1 MDFAKAVVIYLSTI
15 VFFVLVVDCK
25 SKDLLVSVFV
35 GGRRYRPGFRSRWQ
49 CFFFFFFLLP
59 YQVPTQLSN
68 IAPQ

>member
-49 CFFFFFFLLP
+49 CFFSSSSSISGANS
-59 YQVPTQLSN
+59 VE
-68 IAPQ
+68 